1 MKTSEEGE
9 PLVFSLVFFIVDD
22 KSVLYRFQISDFF
35 GGWDLTPRQLGR
47 DSKPIHQSNP
57 HRIQKDNEAVI

>member
-35 GGWDLTPRQLGR
+35 GGWDFCWLKFGWLGNL
-47 DSKPIHQSNP
+47 I
-57 HRIQKDNEAVI
+57 